1 MDALRRTSEVAW
13 RVLVVAAAVVLAAG
27 LLWRLRI
34 VVLPVFVALLAC
46 SVLAPLVTGL
56 ERRGWRPAVA
66 TATVF
71 FGAVLAAVLVLAL
84 VIPPTVDQLATTGDA
99 IERGLDDV
107 EDWLVNGPLDLHR
120 SEVRDYTRDPGGK
133 LAELAQESSSTITAG
148 LVVVGETL
156 AGALLAAVLTFLFL
170 KDGRRM
176 QAWAL
181 DHVPRGRHE
190 VVRDCAAAAW
200 SALGGF
206 LRGAALLGAVE
217 AVIIGGAVWLVGA
230 PLALPVA
237 VFTFAGAFFPIVGA
251 IAAGALA
258 VVVTLATVG
267 LTKTLIVLAVVIV
280 VQQLD
285 GDLLAPLIY
294 GRSLQLHP
302 VVVLVALSA
311 GGVLGG
317 IVGAFLAVPLAGAA
331 VGIGGVLWA
340 RRAEPPDDRPD
351 ESAPDAVVGAEP
363 S

>member
-133 LAELAQESSSTITAG
+133 LAELAQE
-148 LVVVGETL
+148 
-156 AGALLAAVLTFLFL
+156 
-170 KDGRRM
+170 
-176 QAWAL
+176 
-181 DHVPRGRHE
+181 
-190 VVRDCAAAAW
+190 
-200 SALGGF
+200 
-206 LRGAALLGAVE
+206 
-217 AVIIGGAVWLVGA
+217 
-230 PLALPVA
+230 
-237 VFTFAGAFFPIVGA
+237 
-251 IAAGALA
+251 
-258 VVVTLATVG
+258 
-267 LTKTLIVLAVVIV
+267 
-280 VQQLD
+280 
-285 GDLLAPLIY
+285 
-294 GRSLQLHP
+294 
-302 VVVLVALSA
+302 
-311 GGVLGG
+311 
-317 IVGAFLAVPLAGAA
+317 
-331 VGIGGVLWA
+331 
-340 RRAEPPDDRPD
+340 
-351 ESAPDAVVGAEP
+351 
-363 S
+363 

>member
-1 MDALRRTSEVAW
+1 MEALRRTSEVAW
-13 RVLVVAAAVVLAAG
+13 RALVIAVAVVLVGA

-56 ERRGWRPAVA
+56 EDRGWRPALA
-66 TATVF
+66 TAAVF
-71 FGAVLAAVLVLAL
+71 FGAVAAVVLAL
-84 VIPPTVDQLATTGDA
+84 VLIVPPTVEQLSNTGEA
-99 IERGLDDV
+99 VERGLDDV
-107 EDWLVNGPLDLHR
+107 EDWLVDGPLDLDR
-120 SEVRDYTRDPGGK
+120 REVRDYTRDPGGRI
-133 LAELAQESSSTITAG
+133 AELARESSDTITAG
-148 LVVVGETL
+148 LVVVGETV

-181 DHVPRGRHE
+181 DHVPRHRHG
-190 VVRDCAAAAW
+190 VVRECAAAAW

-206 LRGAALLGAVE
+206 LRGAALLGTVE

-251 IAAGALA
+251 VAAGALA

-285 GDLLAPLIY
+285 GDLLAPVIY

-302 VVVLVALSA
+302 VVVLVALAS

-317 IVGAFLAVPLAGAA
+317 IAGAFLAVPLAGAA
-331 VGIGGVLWA
+331 VGVGGVLWA
-340 RRAEPPDDRPD
+340 RREERSDGHGPALTT
-351 ESAPDAVVGAEP
+351 PDAEA
-363 S
+363 